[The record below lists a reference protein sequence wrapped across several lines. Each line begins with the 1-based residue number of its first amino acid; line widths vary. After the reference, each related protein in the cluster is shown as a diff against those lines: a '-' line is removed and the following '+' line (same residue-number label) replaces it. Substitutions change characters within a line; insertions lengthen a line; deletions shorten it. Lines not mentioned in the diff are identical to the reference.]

1 LKKQRQASHPP
12 NAEVQVKC
20 NAVHFAF
27 RKWLQCYQIYIP
39 DEIATAI
46 RKVNVVVK
54 RAYIFKAF
62 GRLCNHHEANYTGL
76 PLAAFV
82 LTFLEAVDFIVM
94 DFESIALP
102 IERSH

>member
-1 LKKQRQASHPP
+1 MA
-12 NAEVQVKC
+12 
-20 NAVHFAF
+20 
-27 RKWLQCYQIYIP
+27 
-39 DEIATAI
+39 DAI

-54 RAYIFKAF
+54 RSCIFKAF
-62 GRLCNHHEANYTGL
+62 GRLCNYHEGNYTGQ